1 LEKESLEVLG
11 KRVWVGRRG
20 RNQRSAY
27 D

>member
-1 LEKESLEVLG
+1 LGKESLEVVG

-20 RNQRSAY
+20 RDQRSAY